1 MRHALITSN
10 HSRRTFCRAF
20 GAALSA
26 ALLAACAGSPTKESR
41 GEVIDGSVITTK
53 VKSALLADKSVSALD
68 VSVETFKGRV
78 LLAGFVKSDDQRRR
92 AGEIARSV
100 TGVRRVDNKLE
111 VR

>member
-1 MRHALITSN
+1 MRTALITSN

-26 ALLAACAGSPTKESR
+26 AMLAACAGSPTKEST
-41 GEVIDGSVITTK
+41 GEAIDDSVITTK
-53 VKSALLADKSVSALD
+53 VKSALLAEKSVNSLD

-78 LLAGFVKSDDQRRR
+78 LLAGFVKSDEQRRR
-92 AGEIARSV
+92 AGEVAQSV
-100 TGVRRVDNKLE
+100 TGVKQVDNKLE